1 MRNPVIIALD
11 FPGKK
16 EVEAF
21 IDPFVKQK
29 VDPFVKQKVDPFLKE
44 TEEQQQ
50 IWVKVGMEL
59 YYQEGPQLISFLKEK
74 GFRIFLD
81 LKLHDIPTTV
91 QKAMNRIAGLG
102 VDMVNV
108 HAAGG
113 TEMMKRAIEGLNS
126 GSPGA
131 RRPLCIAVTQ
141 LTSTSQEMLQSELLI
156 KESMESTVSHYAYL
170 AKESGLDGVVCSPL
184 EVPHMKDVCGEDFLA
199 VTPGIRLSGDNKNDQ
214 IRTADP
220 AGAKKLGSDFIVVG
234 RSITGSADPLETY
247 MTIQKEWGIFHE
259 TTNC

>member
-21 IDPFVKQK
+21 IDPFLEK
-29 VDPFVKQKVDPFLKE
+29 KVDPFL
-44 TEEQQQ
+44 EEQQ

-59 YYQEGPQLISFLKEK
+59 FYQEGPQFLSFLKDK

-113 TEMMKRAIEGLNS
+113 TEMMKRAIEGLQS
-126 GSPGA
+126 GSHGT

-141 LTSTSQEMLQSELLI
+141 LTSTSPEMLQNELWI
-156 KESMESTVSHYAYL
+156 KEPMESTVSHYARL

-184 EVPHMKDVCGEDFLA
+184 EVPHMKAVCGEDFLA
-199 VTPGIRLSGDNKNDQ
+199 VTPGIRLSGDSKNDQ

-234 RSITGSADPLETY
+234 RSITRSANPIETY
-247 MTIQKEWGIFHE
+247 LSIQKEWGIFHE